1 MQEVIKLINEAEEKA
16 SEIKAEA
23 YAKASDISL
32 KAEERASDIERL
44 AEADC
49 KALREKTLKEAEEEA
64 KRRYDNEITV
74 NRATASK
81 YCADRLKNTDKIV
94 NEIVRRIK
102 RDRKSV
108 V

>member
-49 KALREKTLKEAEEEA
+49 KALREKTLKAPY
-64 KRRYDNEITV
+64 KG
-74 NRATASK
+74 
-81 YCADRLKNTDKIV
+81 
-94 NEIVRRIK
+94 
-102 RDRKSV
+102 
-108 V
+108 